1 MKKAK
6 KITAMLLTILLICG
20 VFGSASVPV
29 GAVDE
34 ETTEPVEFQEIRT
47 VEDLYMINYD
57 LAGNFKLMNDIDLSE
72 ATAEGG
78 DWDYVG
84 NGWEPI
90 GSNGTYSNI
99 PFEGTFDGNG
109 YEIKGMR
116 IDIKTYPSGTG
127 TAYVGLFAKNSGTI
141 KNLTVSGSIIAN
153 AGVNCAG
160 SFAGYNNG
168 TIEDCCSKT
177 DISVSYGNKQINLG
191 GIAGF
196 TYGGTISECFNTG
209 NIAAL
214 HNTGNSC
221 YASGITNCSVDG
233 HVINCYNTGT
243 ITARN
248 IYNTNAAFSAG
259 ISAFD
264 RSENKSYIENCYHI
278 GTATRAI
285 AYDNNQ
291 ITNCYFLNGSGA
303 DTKGAKSLTA
313 AQMKI
318 ERIYTGF
325 DFENVWFLDRNSEYP
340 YPQLKNNRQI
350 PLLVGIE
357 ITSTPDKVN
366 YLEDEEFDGSGLA
379 VTAIYENGTK
389 KPINDYQLSGF
400 DGTAGT
406 KTITVTYNDFSATFA
421 VNVYA
426 LGDTNLDGRI
436 NICDITAIQR
446 HLAETEPFSDEQLAL
461 ADTNGDG
468 AVTIDDATHLQMYLA
483 EYDVVLGK
491 QS

>member
-1 MKKAK
+1 M
-6 KITAMLLTILLICG
+6 
-20 VFGSASVPV
+20 
-29 GAVDE
+29 
-34 ETTEPVEFQEIRT
+34 
-47 VEDLYMINYD
+47 
-57 LAGNFKLMNDIDLSE
+57 
-72 ATAEGG
+72 
-78 DWDYVG
+78 
-84 NGWEPI
+84 
-90 GSNGTYSNI
+90 
-99 PFEGTFDGNG
+99 
-109 YEIKGMR
+109 
-116 IDIKTYPSGTG
+116 
-127 TAYVGLFAKNSGTI
+127 
-141 KNLTVSGSIIAN
+141 
-153 AGVNCAG
+153 
-160 SFAGYNNG
+160 
-168 TIEDCCSKT
+168 
-177 DISVSYGNKQINLG
+177 
-191 GIAGF
+191 
-196 TYGGTISECFNTG
+196 
-209 NIAAL
+209 
-214 HNTGNSC
+214 
-221 YASGITNCSVDG
+221 
-233 HVINCYNTGT
+233 
-243 ITARN
+243 
-248 IYNTNAAFSAG
+248 
-259 ISAFD
+259 
-264 RSENKSYIENCYHI
+264 
-278 GTATRAI
+278 
-285 AYDNNQ
+285 
-291 ITNCYFLNGSGA
+291 
-303 DTKGAKSLTA
+303 TA